1 MSGDEVEIRGAAT
14 ADLEAIFAIYNEE
27 VARGISTFDTEP
39 LRRGRDEGWLR
50 ERSPRYPV
58 LIAEAG
64 AEVVG
69 WGSLSQWSPKR
80 GYDRTAEVSVYVDR
94 DSRGRGIGARLL
106 EALID
111 RAPASGI
118 AVLLARIAGEN
129 PASVALHRSLG
140 FEPIG
145 TQRRAGEKFGRILD
159 VTLMDLHLD
168 QEDG

>member
-1 MSGDEVEIRGAAT
+1 MGGEEVEIREAAT

-27 VARGISTFDTEP
+27 VERGVSTFDTEP
-39 LRRGRDEGWLR
+39 LRRGHDEDWLDD
-50 ERSPRYPV
+50 RSPRHPV
-58 LIAEAG
+58 LIAA
-64 AEVVG
+64 AASEVVG

-94 DSRGRGIGARLL
+94 GSRGRGIGARLL

-111 RAPASGI
+111 RAPAGGI

-129 PASVALHRSLG
+129 PASIALHRSLG

-145 TQRRAGEKFGRILD
+145 IQRRAGEKFGRILD
-159 VTLMDLHLD
+159 VALMDLHLD
-168 QEDG
+168 HPKT